1 MLVGCSQNPELDSVG
16 TPPPVSLEV
25 GDEQY
30 SMTMGGFSW
39 TKKGRISSITS
50 TTDAPS
56 PNQMAFNMEPV
67 LVDGESEVTIN
78 TTGDP
83 YLSVYLWNE
92 DAMDKEIPLQ
102 ENQFTLPNEAGRYIY
117 EVFAEW
123 AEGEGSYTIVFEV
136 E

>member
-1 MLVGCSQNPELDSVG
+1 M
-16 TPPPVSLEV
+16 
-25 GDEQY
+25 
-30 SMTMGGFSW
+30 MMGGFSW

-56 PNQMAFNMEPV
+56 SNQMAFNMEPV
-67 LVDGESEVTIN
+67 FVDEESEVTIN

-92 DAMDKEIPLQ
+92 DAMDKEISLL